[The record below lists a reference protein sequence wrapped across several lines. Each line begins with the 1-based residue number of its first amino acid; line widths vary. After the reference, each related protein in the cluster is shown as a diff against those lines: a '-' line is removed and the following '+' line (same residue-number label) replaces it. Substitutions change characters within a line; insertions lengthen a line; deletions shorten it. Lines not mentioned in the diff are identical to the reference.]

1 MAGGLEEMSMRD
13 PRSRGSSVLNVI
25 SIDVEEIYHAELA
38 RRDAPRLKLSL
49 KPRALVGVRKALSLL
64 EEHGVHATFFFVGEV
79 AELDPGL
86 PEELEERGHEV
97 GFHGYHHKPLWE
109 LSPEGLREEIRAFKR
124 LVQVRCVGFRAPSF
138 SLDLR
143 TSWALRVLAEEGFSY
158 DSSVMPTRTP
168 LYGLPGAPTRPYRP
182 SLSDPRVEDESSP
195 LLEFPATTLGLGP
208 LRLPLTGGFYL
219 RATPVRLLLAVI
231 KRLNRCGLPAV
242 LYVHTW
248 ELDPKTPLVPLR
260 GPAKVFATYYSLT
273 STVRKLKY
281 LLSQARFTS
290 FMDYVER
297 RGP

>member
-1 MAGGLEEMSMRD
+1 MSMRGICS
-13 PRSRGSSVLNVI
+13 RSSSVLNVI
-25 SIDVEEIYHAELA
+25 SIDVEEIYHAELV
-38 RRDAPRLKLSL
+38 RRDAPHLRVSL
-49 KPRALVGVRKALSLL
+49 KPRALIGVRRALSLL

-86 PEELEERGHEV
+86 PEELEEGGHEV

-109 LSPEGLREEIRAFKR
+109 LSPEGLREEIRAFRR
-124 LVQVRCVGFRAPSF
+124 LVQVRCIGFRAPSF

-182 SLSDPRVEDESSP
+182 SLSDPRIEDESSP

-231 KRLNRCGLPAV
+231 RWLNRRGLPTV

-248 ELDPKTPLVPLR
+248 ELDLGTPVVSLR
-260 GPAKVFATYYSLT
+260 SPVGTFVTYYNLRS
-273 STVRKLKY
+273 VIKKLRY
-281 LLSQARFTS
+281 LLSHVRLTS
-290 FMDYVER
+290 FRDLIEEY
-297 RGP
+297 GLTP